1 MNNSS
6 LVMTT
11 HHLEEAE
18 ELSDQIILMNKGTI
32 IEKGTVDYIKSI
44 YGNGYEITLDRLEAN
59 QKDY

>member
-1 MNNSS
+1 
-6 LVMTT
+6 MTT

-32 IEKGTVDYIKSI
+32 IEKGTVDFIKSI

-59 QKDY
+59 QKAA